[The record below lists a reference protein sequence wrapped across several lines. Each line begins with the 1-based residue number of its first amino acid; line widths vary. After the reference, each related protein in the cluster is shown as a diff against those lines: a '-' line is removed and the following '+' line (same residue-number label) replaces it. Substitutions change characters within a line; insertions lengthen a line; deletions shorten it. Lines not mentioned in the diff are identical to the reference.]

1 MVWNLFQIKHTDFF
15 HPCIFPMP
23 YNILLAIGISF
34 SKTYLT
40 RTKFWFSVFCMSF
53 PCRYRLPRKSHSKT
67 GLIFP
72 SIRSRE
78 GWVKRTAQLFQ
89 FLGSYALHTDP
100 LVRGNLVCQS
110 ITLWTRWHVTDIV
123 WQVDWVLVIAS
134 HCFQVALS
142 AIASSE
148 LWLLF
153 IKVQPFSLC
162 WENFEE
168 RSVAN

>member
-1 MVWNLFQIKHTDFF
+1 MN
-15 HPCIFPMP
+15 
-23 YNILLAIGISF
+23 
-34 SKTYLT
+34 
-40 RTKFWFSVFCMSF
+40 
-53 PCRYRLPRKSHSKT
+53 
-67 GLIFP
+67 
-72 SIRSRE
+72 
-78 GWVKRTAQLFQ
+78 
-89 FLGSYALHTDP
+89 
-100 LVRGNLVCQS
+100 
-110 ITLWTRWHVTDIV
+110 DIV